1 MSPLRSVFG
10 HHAEFIIIFGGLG
23 FMTLE
28 YIVGRLAHHDEAY
41 DFAESATSLTIAVG
55 RHFVKAAEAGL
66 IAVPFAFV
74 YAHRLFSFSAASGI
88 AIFSLFIATEFAY
101 YWQHRFS
108 HRIRWLWATHA
119 VHHSPTRLNM
129 SAAIRI
135 GWTGNITG
143 SFVFFLPLAYIGFH
157 PFAVIGML
165 GANLLYQFFI
175 HTEFARN
182 LGPLEWILNTPAH
195 HRVHHASNASC
206 LDKNFGG
213 VLIIFDRLFGT
224 FAQAPKD
231 ESLRY
236 GLVDGARIL
245 NPVRIIFGEWTSILN
260 DFKAARSLRGKLNV
274 LLGPPGGNA
283 EEPHSERS
291 RSESITRAS
300 IENSAVTLIYPGE

>member
-1 MSPLRSVFG
+1 MSPLRGVFS
-10 HHAEFIIIFGGLG
+10 HHAEFIIILAGLG
-23 FMTLE
+23 FMALE
-28 YIVGRLAHHDEAY
+28 YLVGRLAHHDEAY
-41 DFAESATSLTIAVG
+41 DFDESATSLTIAVG

-66 IAVPFAFV
+66 LAVPFAFV
-74 YAHRLFSFSAASGI
+74 YAHRLFSFPVASGI
-88 AIFSLFIATEFAY
+88 AIVSLFIASEFAY
-101 YWQHRFS
+101 YWQHRLS

-129 SAAIRI
+129 SAAVRI

-157 PFAVIGML
+157 PFAIIGML

-175 HTEFARN
+175 HTEFARD

-231 ESLRY
+231 ERLRY
-236 GLVDGARIL
+236 GLVDGVRIL

-260 DFKAARSLRGKLNV
+260 DFKASRSLQGKFHV
-274 LLGPPGGNA
+274 LLGPPGNNA
-283 EEPHSERS
+283 QEPRS
-291 RSESITRAS
+291 GGIARTS